1 MAKMVNIPR
10 DVEDKFYR
18 YTMPVL
24 RAKVEGK
31 GNGIKTVVEN
41 MGDIAKAVDRPVEY
55 PVKFF
60 GFELGALTKVDV
72 VNNKYIVNGKHDAE
86 ALAATLD
93 NFIAKYVLCTK
104 CRNPETDLKVK
115 GEIITSRCRACG
127 KTSNVDMS
135 HKLSSYILKNPPV
148 DKDAK
153 PQEKPAPGQ
162 KQQRGG
168 KADPAGKQAPQR
180 PAQPEEDE
188 VEWSADTSAAA
199 VEQRRRELLGNRDR
213 LSQKD
218 GEEGD
223 DEDGKVKASG
233 LEIAVGADP
242 IAALSAYFNSEPNP
256 EDCLAGVKTAASKLQ
271 WSETNMYKYVFA
283 ALFNPETIRKDFYK
297 KTDLLSLF
305 ITSAKHQKIVLYCL
319 EKQCEY
325 DPKLVPHLPHILNG
339 FFEEAI
345 LDQETLIKWWKNPST
360 AVKNP
365 KVIKEIKE
373 KSKPFIDWL
382 EATPDEDSSESI

>member
-1 MAKMVNIPR
+1 MAKMINIPR

-41 MGDIAKAVDRPVEY
+41 MGDIAKALDRPVEY

-72 VNNKYIVNGKHDAE
+72 ANNKYIVNGKHDAE
-86 ALAATLD
+86 ALANTLD
-93 NFIAKYVLCTK
+93 TFITKYVLCSK

-127 KTSNVDMS
+127 KTSNIDMS

-148 DKDAK
+148 DKDK
-153 PQEKPAPGQ
+153 PQEKVAPADQKGKARGKGEA
-162 KQQRGG
+162 KQQV
-168 KADPAGKQAPQR
+168 PAR

-223 DEDGKVKASG
+223 DEDGKVKAAG
-233 LEIAVGADP
+233 LDIASGADP
-242 IAALSAYFNSEPNP
+242 VAALAAFFGTDPNP
-256 EDCLAGVKTAASKLQ
+256 EDCLNSVKAVASKLQ
-271 WSETNMYKYVFA
+271 WSETNMYKFVFA
-283 ALFNPETIRKDFYK
+283 ALYSPETIRKDFYK
-297 KTDLLSLF
+297 KTDILSLF
-305 ITSAKHQKIVLYCL
+305 VTSAKHQKIVLYCL
-319 EKQCEY
+319 EKQCEF
-325 DPKLVPHLPHILNG
+325 DPKVIHHLPHILNG
-339 FFEEAI
+339 FFEESI
-345 LDQETLIKWWKNPST
+345 LDQETLTKWWKNPST

-365 KVIKEIKE
+365 KIAKEIKD
-373 KSKPFIDWL
+373 KAKPFIDWL
-382 EATPDEDSSESI
+382 EATPDEEDSESI